1 VEAGEVVGCRERKDG
16 RDDEVVLG
24 VWERGEDVYWE

>member
-1 VEAGEVVGCRERKDG
+1 MVRCGEREDG